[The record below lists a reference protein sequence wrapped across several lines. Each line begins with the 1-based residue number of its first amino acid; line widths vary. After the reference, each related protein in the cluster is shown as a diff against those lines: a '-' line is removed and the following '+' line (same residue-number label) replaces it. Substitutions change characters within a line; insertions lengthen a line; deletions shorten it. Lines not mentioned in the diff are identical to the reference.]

1 MEIISLAPPWR
12 TPRSVASSPP
22 PPPRAPADACRWPTA
37 FSLRR
42 WENGRSRPGCLLGTT
57 PWFERR
63 SRCLGVGSSRLR
75 RVERSPLTEVSHE
88 GVWRS
93 HEASPE
99 EEGGAGGGGGG
110 AAGGGEVVAARVAPE
125 VIQGGDLEMLQDLI
139 GAATNEALR
148 RSRDLLTSEMGRLT
162 GGLNLPGL
170 SSS

>member
-12 TPRSVASSPP
+12 TPRSVASSPRP
-22 PPPRAPADACRWPTA
+22 SPRSTADACRWPTA

-63 SRCLGVGSSRLR
+63 SRGLGVGSSGV
-75 RVERSPLTEVSHE
+75 RVR
-88 GVWRS
+88 GD
-93 HEASPE
+93 
-99 EEGGAGGGGGG
+99 
-110 AAGGGEVVAARVAPE
+110 GGGEIVAVRVDPE

-139 GAATNEALR
+139 VAATNEALR

-170 SSS
+170 F